1 MSTATPKRPP
11 AGSRDSPNASPSR
24 QPRASTPSSGE
35 RTGTGTATPGSGVA
49 RTRSVRSST
58 LVSARA
64 AAQQRRESL
73 LSNSTSASGSVG
85 TSPTGNAAANTEA
98 EEAARAETLAALD
111 DLKERLSKAEG
122 ASEQYQRQND
132 VLQAR
137 LDEAI
142 KEHSKL
148 EERAHEYDEQTETLK
163 NEKREMARQ
172 IQQME
177 TIYEAERSAMTRE
190 KEDMSNREEE
200 MQRVIQRLKDS
211 LAQRNTDDEGR
222 PSRIS
227 SNNSPGVDS
236 GSFAPPSSLHRSDS
250 RNNSKLLLQKD
261 KLIESL
267 RLELAEAQIKLVESE
282 NQGGGR
288 LHEVERQLMEARMAN
303 ARLMEDNESYQLL
316 LQEKTLK
323 GDFGTADFGFGGGLG
338 LINSTG
344 DTHSRP
350 RSSNEDALN
359 ALEGRA
365 PGGNSLADELNDA
378 AGSDSDEA
386 GATNNAG
393 SQENAPVEG
402 QRRLEAELKSLQDQ
416 NKALTLYINKII
428 ERLLE
433 HQDYQYILDKST
445 DGKQPPP
452 PTGAVSANTDK
463 ELPPPPPEK
472 PQQPS
477 AIQSFLQRTKSIT
490 VRSTEPAAGAGAP
503 AAAKRPRPVSYMPE
517 AVMTN
522 PDTAPSIP
530 ISLNRTTSMRRPM
543 RPMSEQFTGAGSS
556 GTSAASVVNA
566 MYKGGGTDGPLS
578 PGLRSSQFFGSGT
591 YTTSGGAN
599 SASGSGARSPNIGG
613 PGSNGASGNFPGM
626 RSETSSVS
634 GDSTTGERAS
644 GGTGSDTSP
653 PQSSSNTQN
662 SPPRPVHEKTAFTG
676 SKPRP
681 LRLVQEN
688 TESMTPTT
696 NKRASWMGWWGK
708 KDDASAASGNAAT
721 PTLTSMPASAEP
733 IQE

>member
-11 AGSRDSPNASPSR
+11 AGSRDSPNASSPSR
-24 QPRASTPSSGE
+24 QPRASTPSSGD

-64 AAQQRRESL
+64 AAARRESL
-73 LSNSTSASGSVG
+73 LSNSTSAAGGGSA
-85 TSPTGNAAANTEA
+85 SPATNGVANTEA
-98 EEAARAETLAALD
+98 EEAARAETLALLD

-122 ASEQYQRQND
+122 SSEQFQRQND

-148 EERAHEYDEQTETLK
+148 EERAHEYDEQTEALK

-211 LAQRNTDDEGR
+211 LAQRNADDEGR

-338 LINSTG
+338 LINNTG
-344 DTHSRP
+344 GTHSRP

-365 PGGNSLADELNDA
+365 PGGNSLADELNEA
-378 AGSDSDEA
+378 AESDTDEVGIA
-386 GATNNAG
+386 NNAG
-393 SQENAPVEG
+393 AHENAPVEG
-402 QRRLEAELKSLQDQ
+402 NRRLEAELKSLQDQ

-452 PTGAVSANTDK
+452 PASAVPANTDK
-463 ELPPPPPEK
+463 DLPPPPPEK
-472 PQQPS
+472 PNQPS

-490 VRSTEPAAGAGAP
+490 VRTTEPATGAGA
-503 AAAKRPRPVSYMPE
+503 AVKRPRPVSYMPE
-517 AVMTN
+517 AVMSN

-530 ISLNRTTSMRRPM
+530 ISLTRTTSMRRPM
-543 RPMSEQFTGAGSS
+543 RPMSEQFTGAGGS

-566 MYKGGGTDGPLS
+566 MYKGGGVDGPLS
-578 PGLRSSQFFGSGT
+578 PGLRSSQFFGSGS
-591 YTTSGGAN
+591 YTTSSGGAN
-599 SASGSGARSPNIGG
+599 SGSGSGARSPGIGG

-626 RSETSSVS
+626 RSETSSIS
-634 GDSTTGERAS
+634 GDSTSGERAS

-688 TESMTPTT
+688 PDTMTPTA

-708 KDDASAASGNAAT
+708 KDEAAT
-721 PTLTSMPASAEP
+721 ASPTLTGMPASTLTSAEP